1 MLMYSFNTSCGTYRH
16 ENGGLDVAV
25 VGVDHA
31 GAGIAAG
38 GLQVEGESVGH
49 FPISS
54 NSEMQRS
61 LYFNPFF
68 VEVMTMRN
76 SV

>member
-16 ENGGLDVAV
+16 ENGGFNIPV
-25 VGVDHA
+25 VGMYNT
-31 GAGIAAG
+31 GTGIATSG
-38 GLQVEGESVGH
+38 VEVEGESVGH